1 LVELDVQNPPV
12 VDAHCHGWHLAELRA
27 RPPQSFP
34 ERLSI
39 TGMFLSSSGQGAADH
54 RSILA
59 AMTELDP
66 LVSTAISRL
75 ARHLD
80 CEPTPAAVSAAR
92 ERHLAADPGAYL
104 TGLWRD
110 AHVTGLL
117 VDDGY
122 PQPPV
127 APKEFSREIG
137 VAVHRVAR
145 SDVAID
151 QLMRG
156 AASYGELADAFAEWV
171 SSAAQAGA
179 VAFKSVI
186 AYRTGLDVRHWS
198 PQEAAGAFLDWR
210 GAGFAADRPSA
221 KPVRDS
227 LLERLLAVCKEIGRP
242 VHIHSGAGDPS
253 MDIGQARPT
262 LLFGL
267 LSRHRDQ
274 PIVLVHAGWP
284 WLEDAAY
291 LGSAFPNVYLETS
304 VTTPWSSLALDRR
317 LELIVGM
324 VSPAKVLHGTDEATE
339 PELIWLGA
347 HVAKEAL
354 ARVLRKAVSDG
365 WYTESQAQAVI
376 GGILGGNA
384 LRLHGLS
391 PAGSVA

>member
-1 LVELDVQNPPV
+1 MAQFDAQNAPV

-27 RPPQSFP
+27 RPFQDFPQ
-34 ERLSI
+34 RLSI
-39 TGMFLSSSGQGAADH
+39 TGMFLSSSGHGVRDYG
-54 RSILA
+54 SILE

-92 ERHLAADPGAYL
+92 DGHLAADPGRYL
-104 TGLWRD
+104 TGLWQD

-127 APKEFSREIG
+127 RPAEFSREIG
-137 VAVHRVAR
+137 IAVHQVAR
-145 SDVAID
+145 SDVAIERLIRD
-151 QLMRG
+151 
-156 AASYGELADAFAEWV
+156 ATSYNDLADAFADWV
-171 SSAAQAGA
+171 SNAERGGA

-198 PQEAAGAFLDWR
+198 RQDAAEAFLDWR
-210 GAGFAADRPSA
+210 NAGFSADHAAA

-227 LLERLLAVCKEIGRP
+227 LLERLLAACKEIGRP

-253 MDIGQARPT
+253 MKLDQARPA
-262 LLFGL
+262 LLFGV

-304 VTTPWSSLALDRR
+304 VTTPWSTLALDRR
-317 LELIVGM
+317 LELILGM

-376 GGILGGNA
+376 GSVLSGNA

-391 PAGSVA
+391 PAGLVA

>member
-1 LVELDVQNPPV
+1 LVEFDLLNAPV

-27 RPPQSFP
+27 RPPQAFP
-34 ERLSI
+34 QRLSI
-39 TGMFLSSSGQGAADH
+39 TGMFLSSSGQGAQNYG
-54 RSILA
+54 SILE

-92 ERHLAADPGAYL
+92 ASHLAADPGKYL
-104 TGLWRD
+104 TSLWQD
-110 AHVTGLL
+110 ARMTGLL

-127 APKEFSREIG
+127 HPQEFSREIG
-137 VAVHRVAR
+137 IAVHQVAR
-145 SDVAID
+145 SDVAIER
-151 QLMRG
+151 LMRD
-156 AASYGELADAFAEWV
+156 ASSYDDLADAFADWV
-171 SSAAQAGA
+171 GNAARGGA

-186 AYRTGLDVRHWS
+186 AYRTGLDVRNWS
-198 PQEAAGAFLDWR
+198 RREAAEAFRDWR
-210 GAGFAADRPSA
+210 SAGFAADRAAA

-227 LLERLLAVCKEIGRP
+227 LLERLLAACKEIGRP

-253 MDIGQARPT
+253 MKLGQARAA

-274 PIVLVHAGWP
+274 PIVLVHSGWP
-284 WLEDAAY
+284 WLEDAVY

-304 VTTPWSSLALDRR
+304 VTTPWSTLALDRR
-317 LELIVGM
+317 LELILGM

-365 WYTESQAQAVI
+365 WYTESRAQAVI
-376 GGILGGNA
+376 GSVLSGNA

-391 PAGSVA
+391 PAEPVV

>member
-1 LVELDVQNPPV
+1 MVELDVQHAPV

-27 RPPQSFP
+27 RPPQAFP
-34 ERLSI
+34 QRLSI
-39 TGMFLSSSGQGAADH
+39 TGMFLSASGQGGPDH
-54 RSILA
+54 GSILA

-66 LVSTAISRL
+66 LVSTAIARL

-80 CEPTPAAVSAAR
+80 CEPTLAAVSAAR
-92 ERHLAADPGAYL
+92 ESRLAAEPGKYL
-104 TGLWRD
+104 TGLWQD
-110 AHVTGLL
+110 AQVTGLL

-127 APKEFSREIG
+127 PPAEFSREIG
-137 VAVHRVAR
+137 IAVHQVAR
-145 SDVAID
+145 SDVAIER
-151 QLMRG
+151 LMRD
-156 AASYGELADAFAEWV
+156 AASYDDLADAFADWV
-171 SSAAQAGA
+171 GSAARGGA

-186 AYRTGLDVRHWS
+186 AYRTGLDVRNWS
-198 PQEAAGAFLDWR
+198 RQETAGAFLDWR
-210 GAGFAADRPSA
+210 RAGFAADRASA

-253 MDIGQARPT
+253 MNLDQARPA

-267 LSRHRDQ
+267 LGRHRDQ

-304 VTTPWSSLALDRR
+304 VTTPWSTLALDRR
-317 LELIVGM
+317 LELILGM

-354 ARVLRKAVSDG
+354 ARVLRKAVADG

-376 GGILGGNA
+376 GGVLSGNA
-384 LRLHGLS
+384 LRLHGLP
-391 PAGSVA
+391 PAESAV

>member
-1 LVELDVQNPPV
+1 LVELDGQDAAV
-12 VDAHCHGWHLAELRA
+12 VDAHCHGWHLAELQA
-27 RPPQSFP
+27 RPPQTFP
-34 ERLSI
+34 QRLSI
-39 TGMFLSSSGQGAADH
+39 TGMFLSSSGQGAQNY
-54 RSILA
+54 STILT
-59 AMTELDP
+59 AMSELDP

-80 CEPTPAAVSAAR
+80 CEPTPAAVSATR
-92 ERHLAADPGAYL
+92 QRRLAADPGGYL
-104 TGLWRD
+104 TGLWQD
-110 AHVTGLL
+110 AHVTGLF

-122 PQPPV
+122 PQPRV
-127 APKEFSREIG
+127 DPKDFSREIG
-137 VAVHRVAR
+137 VAVHQVAR
-145 SDVAID
+145 SDVAIEH
-151 QLMRG
+151 QMRD
-156 AASYGELADAFAEWV
+156 AISYDDLADAFADWV
-171 SSAAQAGA
+171 SNAARSGA

-186 AYRTGLDVRHWS
+186 AYRTGLDVRSWS
-198 PQEAAGAFLDWR
+198 RQEAAGAFLNWR
-210 GAGFAADRPSA
+210 RAGFALDCAAA

-253 MDIGQARPT
+253 MALDQARPT

-267 LSRHRDQ
+267 LGRHRDQ

-317 LELIVGM
+317 LELILGM

-354 ARVLRKAVSDG
+354 ARVLRKAVSDD
-365 WYTESQAQAVI
+365 WYTEGQAQAVI
-376 GGILGGNA
+376 GGVLSGNA
-384 LRLHGLS
+384 LRLHGLPLS
-391 PAGSVA
+391 GAVA

>member
-1 LVELDVQNPPV
+1 MLEFDVQNTPV

-27 RPPQSFP
+27 RPSQAFPQ
-34 ERLSI
+34 RLSI
-39 TGMFLSSSGQGAADH
+39 TGMFLSSSGQRVRDYG
-54 RSILA
+54 SILG

-92 ERHLAADPGAYL
+92 DSHLVADPGKYL
-104 TGLWRD
+104 TGLWQD
-110 AHVTGLL
+110 AHMAGLL

-127 APKEFSREIG
+127 HPAEFSREIG
-137 VAVHRVAR
+137 VTVHQVAR
-145 SDVAID
+145 SDVAIER
-151 QLMRG
+151 LMRH
-156 AASYGELADAFAEWV
+156 ATSYDDLADAFADWV
-171 SSAAQAGA
+171 SNAARGGA

-186 AYRTGLDVRHWS
+186 AYRTGLDAWNWS
-198 PQEAAGAFLDWR
+198 RQEAAAAFQDWR
-210 GAGFAADRPSA
+210 GAGFSADCAAA

-253 MDIGQARPT
+253 MNLDQARPA

-284 WLEDAAY
+284 WLEEAAY

-304 VTTPWSSLALDRR
+304 VTTPWSTLALDRR
-317 LELIVGM
+317 LELILGM
-324 VSPAKVLHGTDEATE
+324 VSPAKVLHGTDEAME

-354 ARVLRKAVSDG
+354 SRVLRKAVSDG

-376 GGILGGNA
+376 SSVLSGNA
-384 LRLHGLS
+384 VRLHGLS
-391 PAGSVA
+391 PAESI